1 MSTLSFPLY
10 DTLATSLIET
20 PESEIDLTKLVKQ
33 IHSLDQDGK
42 NKVYALIR
50 YHCQK
55 HMNEPLP
62 TTVLPFDGQKVDN
75 ELVFNLDRFPRTL
88 QVILAEFCKV
98 HIKHMKYIQKIEKIR
113 KKSVYE

>member
-1 MSTLSFPLY
+1 MSSLSFPLY
-10 DTLATSLIET
+10 DTLASTLVDDHEI
-20 PESEIDLTKLVKQ
+20 EIDLTKLVKQ

-75 ELVFNLDRFPRTL
+75 ELVFNLDRFPHILR
-88 QVILAEFCKV
+88 VILAEFCKV

-113 KKSVYE
+113 KKSTYE

>member
-1 MSTLSFPLY
+1 MSLSFPLY
-10 DTLATSLIET
+10 DTIASSVSSDT
-20 PESEIDLTKLVKQ
+20 DVDRNKLVKQ

-62 TTVLPFDGQKVDN
+62 TTVLPFHGQMVDN
-75 ELVFNLDRFPRTL
+75 ELVFDLDRFPIQL
-88 QVILAEFCKV
+88 QQILVEFCKL
-98 HIKHMKYIQKIEKIR
+98 HIKHMKYNQKIEKIR
-113 KKSVYE
+113 KKSV